1 MGDRAIDPTPY
12 QQNVTVD
19 FAYAKSIARAAMV
32 HIKKYRRPYAVVR
45 YGREYI
51 VRRSNHGHIPEHWQ
65 TLAWYELVGVYDQNA
80 DIDLI
85 AEDILATARGEY
97 QSIFASKSDM
107 QAGSKS
113 K

>member
-45 YGREYI
+45 YGREY
-51 VRRSNHGHIPEHWQ
+51 IPEHWQ